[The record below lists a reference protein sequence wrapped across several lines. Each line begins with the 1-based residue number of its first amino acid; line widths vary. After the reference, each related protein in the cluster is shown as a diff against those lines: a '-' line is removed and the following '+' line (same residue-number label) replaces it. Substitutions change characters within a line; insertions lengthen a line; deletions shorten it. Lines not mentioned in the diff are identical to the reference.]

1 MTRGK
6 RQSDGKKQSI
16 YFPGEMM
23 DEIIAEAKR
32 LDRSFSWV
40 VTQCCR
46 RGGLEHVRSLA
57 GDQAE
62 AAE

>member
-6 RQSDGKKQSI
+6 RQYDGRKQSI

-23 DEIIAEAKR
+23 DELLAQAKR

-40 VTQCCR
+40 VTQCCK
-46 RGGLEHVRSLA
+46 RGGLEHVKALP
-57 GDQAE
+57 GDRAE